1 MTAHTKT
8 HLACWRK
15 MMIERSPLLGA
26 KNKINKRRTEM
37 KKRGMALHWTA
48 RELRPEGWDE
58 RVTLTQTGL
67 RWTCTTHAPRMIPLF
82 AQTTERQCAE
92 ERETL
97 KCSEAH
103 LHPTPSTVKACR
115 HCLLQLNYGLH

>member
-15 MMIERSPLLGA
+15 MMIERSPPLLGA
-26 KNKINKRRTEM
+26 KKEKRTEM
-37 KKRGMALHWTA
+37 KKSGMALHWTA

-67 RWTCTTHAPRMIPLF
+67 RWTCTTQ
-82 AQTTERQCAE
+82 AQD
-92 ERETL
+92 
-97 KCSEAH
+97 
-103 LHPTPSTVKACR
+103 
-115 HCLLQLNYGLH
+115 